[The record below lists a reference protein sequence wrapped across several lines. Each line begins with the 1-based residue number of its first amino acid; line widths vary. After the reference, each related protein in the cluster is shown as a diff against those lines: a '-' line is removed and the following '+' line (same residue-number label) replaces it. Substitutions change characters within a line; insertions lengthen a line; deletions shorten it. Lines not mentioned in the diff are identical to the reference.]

1 MFASILALA
10 FQSCY
15 LENDG
20 DFDANPY
27 VVIAVVTT
35 MMAVKWLAGIHQA
48 HTLSVGQRARAEV
61 GWRQIA

>member
-1 MFASILALA
+1 MFASIPALA

-27 VVIAVVTT
+27 MVIAVLTT
-35 MMAVKWLAGIHQA
+35 RMAVKWLAGIDQA
-48 HTLSVGQRARAEV
+48 HALSVGQRD
-61 GWRQIA
+61 G